1 MGNAYSFILSRA
13 GGKLGSFGPVRPCL
27 GMGAARAPTK
37 VVADEFSMAR
47 GPVSMLVLAA
57 RCNLVAYPGDPV
69 VIGEWLAHA
78 LSRVICWNVLHAVA
92 GGDLAK
98 QQSN

>member
-1 MGNAYSFILSRA
+1 MNSAWLLIRAFSR
-13 GGKLGSFGPVRPCL
+13 
-27 GMGAARAPTK
+27 
-37 VVADEFSMAR
+37 R

-57 RCNLVAYPGDPV
+57 RCNLIAYPGDPV

-98 QQSN
+98 QQSNPWGHGGFLIL

>member
-1 MGNAYSFILSRA
+1 MNSAWLLIRAFSR
-13 GGKLGSFGPVRPCL
+13 
-27 GMGAARAPTK
+27 
-37 VVADEFSMAR
+37 R

-57 RCNLVAYPGDPV
+57 RCNLVAYPDDPV

-98 QQSN
+98 QQSNPWGHGGFLILSF